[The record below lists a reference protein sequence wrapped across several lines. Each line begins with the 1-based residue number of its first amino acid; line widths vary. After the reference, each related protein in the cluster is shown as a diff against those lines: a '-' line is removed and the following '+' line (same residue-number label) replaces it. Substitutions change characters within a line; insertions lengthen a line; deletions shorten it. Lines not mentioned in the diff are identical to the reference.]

1 MIEFVGMSEEEFSTY
16 FKEAIRKYAEEKVNS
31 GNWSP
36 EKAEELAKQTMEKL
50 LPEGINT
57 KTHHLYSIY
66 DKESNKR
73 IGIIWFKINENGSSN
88 QQMFLYDILIN
99 EKYRGKGFGTQTMEK
114 LEEKAKELKCNKIL
128 LHVFGHNNP
137 AISLYKK
144 MGYKITNLMMSKE
157 I

>member
-1 MIEFVGMSEEEFSTY
+1 MIEFVRMSEGKFNSY
-16 FKEAIRKYAEEKVNS
+16 FKEASRKYAEEKVKA
-31 GNWSP
+31 GNWSK
-36 EKAEELAKQTMEKL
+36 ENAFELAKQTMKKL

-73 IGIIWFKINENGSSN
+73 IGIIWFKINENGLSN

-114 LEEKAKELKCNKIL
+114 LEEKAKELKCDKIL
-128 LHVFGHNNP
+128 LHVFGHNNS
-137 AISLYKK
+137 AIALYKK

>member
-1 MIEFVGMSEEEFSTY
+1 MIEFIRMSKREFNTY
-16 FKEAIRKYAEEKVNS
+16 FKEASRKYAEEKVNS

-36 EKAEELAKQTMEKL
+36 EKAEELAKQTMKKL

-57 KTHHLYSIY
+57 KTHHLYSID
-66 DKESNKR
+66 DKKSNKR
-73 IGIIWFKINENGSSN
+73 IGIIWFKINEDSSSN

-99 EKYRGKGFGTQTMEK
+99 EKYRGKGFGTQTMKK

-128 LHVFGHNNP
+128 LHVFGHNNS
-137 AISLYKK
+137 AIALYKK

>member
-1 MIEFVGMSEEEFSTY
+1 MIEFIRMSKGKFNTY
-16 FKEAIRKYAEEKVNS
+16 FKEASRKYAEEK
-31 GNWSP
+31 
-36 EKAEELAKQTMEKL
+36 
-50 LPEGINT
+50 EGINT

-66 DKESNKR
+66 DKESNKK
-73 IGIIWFKINENGSSN
+73 IGIIWFKINENSSSN

-99 EKYRGKGFGTQTMEK
+99 EKYRGKGFGTQTMKK
-114 LEEKAKELKCNKIL
+114 LEEKAKELKCNKIS
-128 LHVFGHNNP
+128 LHVFAHNNP